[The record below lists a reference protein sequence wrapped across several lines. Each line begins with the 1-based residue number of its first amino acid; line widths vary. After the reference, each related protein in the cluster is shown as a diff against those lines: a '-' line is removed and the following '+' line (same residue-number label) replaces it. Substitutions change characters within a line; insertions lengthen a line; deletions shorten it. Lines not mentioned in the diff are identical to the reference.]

1 MRIILS
7 NFFVQAFL
15 TKDSLAVYAASTVAS
30 AATSTAGLS
39 STGAA
44 ARMGAANAAPMTGA
58 WLMTWCVVWV

>member
-30 AATSTAGLS
+30 VATSTAVS

-44 ARMGAANAAPMTGA
+44 ARMGAANAVPMTGA